1 MRLSGL
7 KEMVDT
13 GAEEPTAEE
22 EGTLVEDEVAEGRR
36 EEKDEEEAVAV
47 WVTIWA
53 SPEAPIPAAV
63 ANIVWQI

>member
-1 MRLSGL
+1 
-7 KEMVDT
+7 MVDT

-47 WVTIWA
+47 WVTI
-53 SPEAPIPAAV
+53 
-63 ANIVWQI
+63 